1 MKFPSYI
8 QLDSMD
14 CGAACLQIIAKYYG
28 RYFSQQTMRRLCHI
42 TRNGVSLRGVSDAAE
57 AIGFRTIGAKLTWE
71 RLAQEAMLP
80 CIVHWNQMH
89 YIVVYAIKKRR
100 GQYRVYVSDPAEG
113 LLTYSQTQFLK
124 SWMQPNGNP
133 DKQAGYGIALLLA
146 PKAAFYQ
153 EEGDA
158 ETHVGLKSLVRYLRP
173 YRKYVI
179 QVMFAMLTAS
189 IISMFFPFL
198 TQAMVDTGI
207 GSDDMSFVIMVLVA
221 QLFLVAGQMA
231 NNMIRSWLMLHI
243 TTRISISLISDFLNK
258 LMQLPIAFFD
268 SKNVGDILQRIRDY
282 SRIQTF
288 LTSVLI
294 SMTMAGVT
302 FIIYGIIISGYD
314 WSILLVF
321 AVGSMAYVGWIQL
334 FMERRRKLDYMQFQ
348 EAASNQSTLIQLVN
362 GMQDIKLNTCERQK
376 RWEWEHIQ
384 AKLFRISTRS
394 LTLGQ
399 TQEIGGTLIDQS
411 KNVLISFLAA
421 TAVINGNMTLGA
433 MMALQYIIGQLNA
446 PLQQFITFTQSLQDA
461 RLSLERMD
469 EIQQRENEEDLL
481 DSKIKDIPAH
491 ADICL
496 QGVSFQ
502 YDGPRSPKAVK
513 AVSLRIPSQQV
524 TAIVGASGSGKT
536 TLLKML
542 LGFYEPSEGE
552 ILLAGKP
559 LGSYSIRHWRENC
572 GVVMQDGFIFSDN
585 IANNISIS
593 DEQPDMDK
601 IRDAA
606 RCANIDTFI
615 ESLPMGYETR
625 IGTEGHGLSSGQKQ
639 RILIA
644 RAIYKNAKYLFFDE
658 ATNALDANN
667 ERFIMEELNR
677 FFKEKTVVVVAHRL
691 STVRNAD
698 NIVVLDRG
706 EVVEEGTHASLIA
719 RKGAYYRLVK
729 NQLELG
735 E

>member
-1 MKFPSYI
+1 
-8 QLDSMD
+8 
-14 CGAACLQIIAKYYG
+14 
-28 RYFSQQTMRRLCHI
+28 
-42 TRNGVSLRGVSDAAE
+42 
-57 AIGFRTIGAKLTWE
+57 
-71 RLAQEAMLP
+71 
-80 CIVHWNQMH
+80 
-89 YIVVYAIKKRR
+89 
-100 GQYRVYVSDPAEG
+100 
-113 LLTYSQTQFLK
+113 
-124 SWMQPNGNP
+124 
-133 DKQAGYGIALLLA
+133 
-146 PKAAFYQ
+146 
-153 EEGDA
+153 
-158 ETHVGLKSLVRYLRP
+158 
-173 YRKYVI
+173 
-179 QVMFAMLTAS
+179 
-189 IISMFFPFL
+189 
-198 TQAMVDTGI
+198 MVDTGI

-644 RAIYKNAKYLFFDE
+644 RAIYKNAKYLFL
-658 ATNALDANN
+658 TK
-667 ERFIMEELNR
+667 RPTRWMPITSVSSW
-677 FFKEKTVVVVAHRL
+677 K
-691 STVRNAD
+691 S
-698 NIVVLDRG
+698 
-706 EVVEEGTHASLIA
+706 
-719 RKGAYYRLVK
+719 
-729 NQLELG
+729 
-735 E
+735 